1 MRARHARRWIAA
13 GALAACAG
21 ARAVD
26 GDAARFPQPDR
37 IRYDRRALMLHGR
50 DTLIFCAPFNYTR
63 TPAPL
68 WRGRFE
74 RLRDAGFNTIET
86 DVPWNTHE
94 RAAPAT
100 PGEYRH
106 MDLAPLAEW
115 LRMAHDEFGFHTIL
129 HIGPAVAGAEGGGL
143 PSWLHALAPD
153 DPETPFL
160 RSTHPLYLDWCRHWL
175 TAVCRV
181 IAPEQITR
189 TSAEHPGVILVQ
201 LEHKVD
207 ALPDPADRAVM
218 LRALYEIVRENG
230 VDVPVVTDESALALR
245 AALHD
250 APGVFDLSPDE
261 PRPDAPRAATISLDG
276 GGESA
281 DDTPPVSRLTDRLIE
296 ALRTNATILRI
307 RPAAKSGIPWEAVTA
322 MGRYISD
329 HGSRLARDGLADDEH
344 ELLLR
349 LASNAPPSSGHG
361 MVPLFEIDR
370 LFVRRE
376 NGDEAE
382 FAPLPDPRGDAG
394 APRFTLYRAEL
405 PPPEEKAAPWTS
417 LRVTMRG
424 GADAVLAQAGGRML
438 QQLEG
443 NGVDRVA
450 RFALPEPPAKKTLR
464 VLFLHDD
471 AGGHDG
477 MTLRRGPGL
486 RKLHV
491 EAEDGHVQAL
501 PLEWTADLAGV
512 QARWD
517 APRMPEPERW
527 ERRTPGA
534 AEQEPDAAPPPLAVW
549 IRIEFELP
557 DPETSRSCVARI
569 AARGAGW
576 VHLNSRPLGRWDERT
591 DPRLLPLPSCWLHTG
606 AGRTNVLTLV
616 LRPGEHGAGVDR
628 VRIQGGAESERAP
641 DPLW

>member
-13 GALAACAG
+13 GALAVCAG
-21 ARAVD
+21 ARPAD
-26 GDAARFPQPDR
+26 GDTDRFPQPDR
-37 IRYDRRALMLHGR
+37 IRYDRRALTLHGQ
-50 DTLIFCAPFNYTR
+50 DTLIFCAPFNYTQ

-68 WRGRFE
+68 WQGQFE
-74 RLRDAGFNTIET
+74 RLRAAGFNTIET
-86 DVPWNTHE
+86 AVPWNAHE

-106 MDLAPLAEW
+106 MNLAPLAEW
-115 LRMAHDEFGFHTIL
+115 LRMAHEEFGFYTIL
-129 HIGPAVAGAEGGGL
+129 HIGPPVAGAEGGGL

-153 DPETPFL
+153 DPEAPFL
-160 RSTHPLYLDWCRHWL
+160 RSAHPIYLDWCRHWL

-181 IAPEQITR
+181 IVPEQITR
-189 TSAEHPGVILVQ
+189 KAPGIILVQ
-201 LEHKVD
+201 IEGGLD
-207 ALPDPADRAVM
+207 ALPDPDDRAAM

-230 VDVPVVTDESALALR
+230 IDVPVVTDASALTLRSALR
-245 AALHD
+245 D
-250 APGVFDLSPDE
+250 APGVFDLSPDA
-261 PRPDAPRAATISLDG
+261 PRSDAPRSATISLDG
-276 GGESA
+276 GGEPA
-281 DDTPPVSRLTDRLIE
+281 DDTPPVSRLANRLIE

-307 RPAAKSGIPWEAVTA
+307 RPAAENGISREAVTA
-322 MGRYISD
+322 MGRFISD
-329 HGSRLARDGLADDEH
+329 HGSRLARDGLADDDH
-344 ELLLR
+344 ELLRR
-349 LASNAPPSSGHG
+349 LVSNVPPSSGHG
-361 MVPLFEIDR
+361 TVHSFEIDH

-382 FAPLPDPRGDAG
+382 FSHLPDPRGDAG

-405 PPPEEKAAPWTS
+405 PPPSENAVRWTA

-424 GADAVLAQAGGRML
+424 PADAVLAQAGGRML
-438 QQLEG
+438 QRLEG

-450 RFALPEPPAKKTLR
+450 RFALPELPAEKPLR

-486 RKLHV
+486 RELHV
-491 EAEDGHVQAL
+491 EAEDGRVQTL
-501 PLEWTADLAGV
+501 PLEWAADLAGV

-527 ERRTPGA
+527 ERRAASA
-534 AEQEPDAAPPPLAVW
+534 AETEPDAAPPPMAVW
-549 IRIEFELP
+549 FRIEFELP
-557 DPETSRSCVARI
+557 DPAIAHGSVAQI

-576 VHLNSRPLGRWDERT
+576 VYLNSRPLGRWDERT

-628 VRIQGGAESERAP
+628 VRIQAGAESERVP